1 MHLAVD
7 GYGMDT
13 SKFQDRDLL
22 YEFLDTYPTT
32 LGMTKITEPKVL
44 TYVGNVSEDWGL
56 SGFVIIAESH
66 ISVHTFPSRNYINVD
81 IFSCKA
87 FDAEKALDDVK
98 RVFGLKKVNSWTMGR
113 GLDALIAGSLDAPGK
128 AELRES
134 GRG

>member
-7 GYGMDT
+7 GYGTDT

-44 TYVGNVSEDWGL
+44 TYVGNVPEDWGL

-81 IFSCKA
+81 IFSCKE
-87 FDAEKALDDVK
+87 FDSEKALEDVK
-98 RVFGLKKVNSWTMGR
+98 RVFGLKKVTSWTMGR
-113 GLDALIAGSLDAPGK
+113 GLDALLAGPPEMPEK

>member
-7 GYGMDT
+7 GYGTDT
-13 SKFQDRDLL
+13 SKFQDTDLL

-44 TYVGNVSEDWGL
+44 TYVGSVPEDWGL

-81 IFSCKA
+81 IFSCKE
-87 FDAEKALDDVK
+87 FDAEKALEDVK
-98 RVFGLKKVNSWTMGR
+98 RVFGLKKVTSWAMGR
-113 GLDALIAGSLDAPGK
+113 GLDALLAGPPETPEK
-128 AELRES
+128 AEFREPS
-134 GRG
+134 RG

>member
-7 GYGMDT
+7 GYGTDT
-13 SKFQDRDLL
+13 SKFQDRELL
-22 YEFLDTYPTT
+22 YEFLDKYPTT

-44 TYVGNVSEDWGL
+44 TYVGNVPEDWGL

-81 IFSCKA
+81 IFSCKE

-98 RVFGLKKVNSWTMGR
+98 RVFGLKEVTSWTMGR
-113 GLDALIAGSLDAPGK
+113 GLDALMAGPSEMPEK
-128 AELRES
+128 VELREP